1 MDSTIVPHDTFC
13 NVIEAAVSA
22 VEGRQT
28 QPRPAAPVPSPP
40 SHTSGPRASRGLVK
54 QIVDNAFKQGGTVF
68 LDPYGGRGEPALQAV
83 ACHPKITKATS
94 IEVVDARHA
103 EAEAVKTEVV
113 ERLRQAGYDAA
124 AQRVQD
130 RVVNVL
136 GDCREQDAG
145 FDAATII
152 FLNNRHAKTCRGLP
166 RFASA
171 MSLEQDVA
179 EIIVSANSKP
189 HMRPQRRL
197 IYALDPIPVLTDLG
211 CDEQP
216 PWMSDDAPLDT
227 QHPALRIYRYTVP
240 ATTAAPACG
249 DGTRR

>member
-1 MDSTIVPHDTFC
+1 MK
-13 NVIEAAVSA
+13 
-22 VEGRQT
+22 R
-28 QPRPAAPVPSPP
+28 
-40 SHTSGPRASRGLVK
+40 
-54 QIVDNAFKQGGTVF
+54 
-68 LDPYGGRGEPALQAV
+68 
-83 ACHPKITKATS
+83 
-94 IEVVDARHA
+94 
-103 EAEAVKTEVV
+103 EVV

-189 HMRPQRRL
+189 HMRPQRRGACKL
-197 IYALDPIPVLTDLG
+197 KRSLQRSVKV
-211 CDEQP
+211 EQ
-216 PWMSDDAPLDT
+216 
-227 QHPALRIYRYTVP
+227 
-240 ATTAAPACG
+240 G
-249 DGTRR
+249 